1 MFFYCFGNIGKGI
14 FKCFLIL
21 YSILVWII
29 GSLVDW
35 FSFCVFC
42 FCLCCK
48 FVVCLEVFFL
58 CWWFCFDLWY
68 IFWSFCFFLYDF
80 FFCCYYYCCCCLIR
94 MFIKSSVIFLF
105 LYFEILFGFFLKI
118 RLVYFFF
125 FRMILYMIYLEFY
138 LFYCYNYD
146 NIILLIWDELK
157 VELMMKMF
165 LFMGLRNMWGDFGC
179 FCFCIGVVSCLLL
192 GEVVNILLL

>member
-1 MFFYCFGNIGKGI
+1 MLGVLFWFVIYFLEFLFFF
-14 FKCFLIL
+14 
-21 YSILVWII
+21 VW
-29 GSLVDW
+29 
-35 FSFCVFC
+35 F
-42 FCLCCK
+42 
-48 FVVCLEVFFL
+48 FFL
-58 CWWFCFDLWY
+58 LLLVLLLLFDKDVY
-68 IFWSFCFFLYDF
+68 KKY
-80 FFCCYYYCCCCLIR
+80 
-94 MFIKSSVIFLF
+94 SVIFLF

-146 NIILLIWDELK
+146 NIILLIWDESK

-179 FCFCIGVVSCLLL
+179 FCFWMGVVSCLLL
-192 GEVVNILLL
+192 GEVVSILLL